1 MTRSEKLGSAI
12 LIILLG
18 VGLFAFLVLVRKGP
32 SSPSLRGATY
42 QISTYVYALDATQA
56 TTTYAAFPG
65 TLHTIVVGTAVSS
78 DVISVYDSNT
88 STAPTTLMAKITTT
102 SSTPQSLTFDASFT
116 SGLTI
121 QQSATST
128 LTASYQQQ

>member
-1 MTRSEKLGSAI
+1 MTRGEKIGIAVFI
-12 LIILLG
+12 LFVAG
-18 VGLFAFLVLVRKGP
+18 VFAFLVAKEAP
-32 SSPSLRGATY
+32 SPSLGAGTY
-42 QISTYVYALDATQA
+42 QIPTYAYSLDATQA

-65 TLHTIVVGTAVSS
+65 TLHTIVIGTAVSG

-128 LTASYQQQ
+128 LTASWQQQ